1 VSSKHS
7 CGADRRDIA
16 EAYRSKL
23 EADIRHE
30 ILHGR
35 EGRTHVLTIADADL
49 SYLAPAGGVQSYDLW
64 RLDQINRVV
73 GDRPIAQ
80 AGDAWTE
87 FKRIRPILDRRTAPE

>member
-35 EGRTHVLTIADADL
+35 EGRTHVLTFADADL
-49 SYLAPAGGVQSYDLW
+49 SYIAPAGGVQSYDLW
-64 RLDQINRVV
+64 RLDQI
-73 GDRPIAQ
+73 
-80 AGDAWTE
+80 TE
-87 FKRIRPILDRRTAPE
+87 VAAEFVRQKVDVIVTMGGAVAAFKQDT